1 MAKVSGK
8 NKKRI
13 LIAYFILSIL
23 ILMLAFRLAWIQIVR
38 ADEYTEKAIAQQ
50 TSDIPIEAKRGAITD
65 RNGKELATSAT
76 CYSLWV
82 WPSQIKETYKTDA
95 KLDEATS
102 QLAVILNMDSA
113 EIKKD
118 MTADQALVRITKG
131 LEKETADKIR
141 ELDMYGLQLAENTK
155 RY

>member
-1 MAKVSGK
+1 MLAGTEVLEEYKWQRFQGK
-8 NKKRI
+8 TKRI

-82 WPSQIKETYKTDA
+82 WPITD
-95 KLDEATS
+95 
-102 QLAVILNMDSA
+102 
-113 EIKKD
+113 
-118 MTADQALVRITKG
+118 
-131 LEKETADKIR
+131 
-141 ELDMYGLQLAENTK
+141 K
-155 RY
+155 RDVQNRRKA

>member
-65 RNGKELATSAT
+65 RNWLQVQPAI
-76 CYSLWV
+76 
-82 WPSQIKETYKTDA
+82 PS
-95 KLDEATS
+95 
-102 QLAVILNMDSA
+102 
-113 EIKKD
+113 
-118 MTADQALVRITKG
+118 G
-131 LEKETADKIR
+131 
-141 ELDMYGLQLAENTK
+141 YGPH
-155 RY
+155 R